1 MIFEIITG
9 VYMFVKLENLSIEA
23 DARYASDQE
32 LEFIEGY
39 IKSFNTR
46 KQIYLKLKSLE
57 QKIVDQVYAKVRSQD
72 PKLLQS
78 GGEDVSEKWKRDT
91 FRVLRYV
98 ALTVLIDDSENLKS
112 QFLIWYQTIMQ
123 AFDSE
128 RSCEATYNTMQQVVK
143 QVLDSQEVALVNP
156 VLELNRSLLGKK

>member
-1 MIFEIITG
+1 MIFGIITG
-9 VYMFVKLENLSIEA
+9 IYMFVKLEKLSVEA
-23 DARYASDQE
+23 DARYATDEE
-32 LEFIEGY
+32 LQFIEGY
-39 IKSFNTR
+39 VKSFDAR

-57 QKIVDQVYAKVRSQD
+57 QKIVDQVYAKLRSQD
-72 PKLLQS
+72 PKFLQN

-112 QFLIWYQTIMQ
+112 QFLTWYQTIMQ
-123 AFDSE
+123 AFDSQ

-143 QVLDSQEVALVNP
+143 QVLDPQEVALINP